1 MPIEFGVLK
10 CRAVDRRL
18 GTKDNAHYQI
28 HALANEESFRIA
40 INVQS
45 KLSPS
50 ELLYFTNENFQH
62 EVTRL
67 LIELPT
73 GYTPLKGEP
82 DGMALDYIRSNLFD
96 RNQLVPL
103 AFDIPGKDNDLNE
116 KIDQYIKRAIASE
129 DGVIYAFGEIWG
141 PENKRDKIFDFLP
154 GRGIHNIH
162 MNQGNAGIFKKDDGV
177 YQDGALLIHYPSENK
192 WTAIFLAFQSQS
204 WHTDDHTGHTLGN
217 IPIDSDVPQGA
228 TDAFE
233 GAIFIAGAIVK
244 SGQDDEAAEES
255 VTLLN
260 ATDRPIDLT
269 GWSIANKAKR
279 KFLLE
284 QIILPGQ
291 YLTIP
296 ILREVA
302 GGEFLRNKG
311 DNITL
316 LNADGLKIHGVSY
329 TQRQVRSGWTIK
341 F

>member
-40 INVQS
+40 VNVQS

-62 EVTRL
+62 EVTHL
-67 LIELPT
+67 LMELPT

-96 RNQLVPL
+96 RTQLVPL

-141 PENKRDKIFDFLP
+141 PENKPDKIFGFLP

-162 MNQGNAGIFKKDDGV
+162 MNQGNAGMFKKDDGV

-204 WHTDDHTGHTLGN
+204 WHTDDHTGHTLDN
-217 IPIDSDVPQGA
+217 IPIDSGDPQGV
-228 TDAFE
+228 TDAVE
-233 GAIFIAGAIVK
+233 GALYIAGAIVK
-244 SGQDDEAAEES
+244 PGQEDRAAKES

-260 ATDRPIDLT
+260 ATDRPIDLA

-279 KFLLE
+279 KFLLG
-284 QIILPGQ
+284 QTILPGQ

-296 ILREVA
+296 IAQGTA
-302 GGEFLRNKG
+302 GAEFFRNKG
-311 DNITL
+311 DIITL
-316 LNADGLKIHGVSY
+316 LNADGLKVHGVSY